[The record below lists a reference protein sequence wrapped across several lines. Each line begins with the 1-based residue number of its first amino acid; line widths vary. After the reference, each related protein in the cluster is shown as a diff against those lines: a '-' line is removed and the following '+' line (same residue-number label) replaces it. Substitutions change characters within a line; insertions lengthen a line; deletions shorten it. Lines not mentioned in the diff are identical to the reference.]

1 MFIMPDKKIFF
12 NNPALGKKSLVE
24 VVEEIVAFIN
34 CDSQS
39 FYHLIIG
46 TDSQD
51 HALEKVNGYLNLVS
65 AIVIYRDGHGGRY
78 FWRRQ
83 RLPHSRNLREK
94 IYQETLTSLDLAQKL
109 VPLLHQKLNGNEYE
123 LEIHIDVGNAGPTR
137 EMIRELVA
145 MVNSN
150 GFRAKTKPE
159 SYGATC
165 VADKYT

>member
-1 MFIMPDKKIFF
+1 MAEKKIFF
-12 NNPALGKKSLVE
+12 NNPILGRKSLTE
-24 VVEEIVAFIN
+24 VVEEIVSFIGS
-34 CDSQS
+34 DPGS

-51 HALEKVNGYLNLVS
+51 HAMEKADGYLNLVS
-65 AIVIYRDGHGGRY
+65 AIVIYREGRGGRY

-94 IYQETLTSLDLAQKL
+94 IYQETLTSLDLAEKL
-109 VPLLHQKLNGNEYE
+109 VPFLQQKLNGNEYE

-150 GFRAKTKPE
+150 GFLAKTKPE